1 MTSQEVAK
9 DFPDQLC
16 IIKQIQKSEL
26 HQIAQ
31 CGLNGTGS
39 GQLICRQVQ
48 V

>member
-31 CGLNGTGS
+31 CGLNGS